1 MSVKH
6 ENPNITTKVRE
17 RMETVRQKNFK
28 DMTTAEKLMFRGWE
42 QKVKIA
48 LPSSEGDIE
57 FEVRMPLSAELERMN
72 VLQTRLAAGVGR
84 SSLTEDDKS
93 QFEADADEL
102 YGMLADMCLD
112 ASMTLE
118 FFKQGFFT
126 PSDIGIILREVLRE
140 QAERA
145 NDITSFRKK

>member
-6 ENPNITTKVRE
+6 ENPNITNKVRE

-42 QKVKIA
+42 QKVGIV
-48 LPSSEGDIE
+48 LPSSMGNIE

-84 SSLTEDDKS
+84 NVVTEDDRT
-93 QFEADADEL
+93 QLETDADEL
-102 YGMLADMCLD
+102 YGMLADICLD
-112 ASMTLE
+112 ASMDKE

-145 NDITSFRKK
+145 NDVTSFRKK